1 MIEFR
6 APITAVGYGT
16 PTSWISINGSAFV
29 QANGAGTL
37 GSTLDYSD
45 LSENGDTYIHLGCT
59 WQSGK
64 KYFKGLIQDFVLWI
78 DNKLT
83 DAHVELLKNYYR
95 ELGVY

>member
-1 MIEFR
+1 MAE
-6 APITAVGYGT
+6 
-16 PTSWISINGSAFV
+16 W
-29 QANGAGTL
+29 
-37 GSTLDYSD
+37 
-45 LSENGDTYIHLGCT
+45 
-59 WQSGK
+59 K